1 MSKGRGFRCACLMI
15 KMFVTDIDGTL
26 LMPGQKVSAKNIEAV
41 HKMIAAGVKVIIAT
55 GRMHCAA
62 LPVAA
67 QLGVPVPIISYNGAV
82 IKSSDGELI
91 HAKYMDAAKVLA
103 LINFF
108 EERGWHLQSYSG
120 DVLYVPKRD
129 DGVKF
134 YETMLNVTAVEV
146 GWDGMRTRLKDVPK
160 LLSVS
165 ATPEETNER
174 LSSAEKFLGG
184 QIEITR
190 SAPRFCEFMSLGISK
205 ASAIKILAD
214 KYGIT
219 NDEILA
225 IGDSDNDLQMITSVG
240 CGVAMGNAVDLVK
253 AACPRV
259 TDTCENDGFAKA
271 VYDYVL

>member
-1 MSKGRGFRCACLMI
+1 MI

-26 LMPGQKVSAKNIEAV
+26 LMPGEKVSAKNIEAV
-41 HKMIAAGVKVIIAT
+41 QKMIAAGVKVIIAT

-67 QLGVPVPIISYNGAV
+67 QLGLPVPIISYNGAV
-82 IKSSDGELI
+82 IKSSSGEMI
-91 HAKYMDAAKVLA
+91 HAQYMDETKVLA

-108 EERGWHLQSYSG
+108 EEHGWHLQSYGG
-120 DVLYVPKRD
+120 DVLYVPMRD

-134 YETMLNVTAVEV
+134 YETMLGVTAVEV
-146 GWDGMRTRLKDVPK
+146 GWDGLRGRLKEVPK
-160 LLSVS
+160 LLSV
-165 ATPEETNER
+165 APIPDKTNER
-174 LSSAEKFLGG
+174 LSATQKAFGG

-190 SAPRFCEFMSLGISK
+190 SAPRFCEFMSLGVSK

-214 KYGIT
+214 KYGIA

-225 IGDSDNDLQMITSVG
+225 IGDSDNDLPMITSVG
-240 CGVAMGNAVDLVK
+240 CGVAMGNAVATVK
-253 AACPRV
+253 EACPRI

>member
-1 MSKGRGFRCACLMI
+1 MI

-26 LMPGQKVSAKNIEAV
+26 LVPGKKVSEKNIEAV

-67 QLGVPVPIISYNGAV
+67 QLGVSVPIISYNGAV
-82 IKSSDGELI
+82 IKSSSGEMI
-91 HAKYMDAAKVLA
+91 HAKYMDEGKALA

-108 EERGWHLQSYSG
+108 EERGWCLQSYSD

-129 DGVKF
+129 NGVIF
-134 YETMLNVTAVEV
+134 YETMLSVTATEV
-146 GWDGMRTRLKDVPK
+146 GWDGLRSRLKDVPK

-165 ATPEETNER
+165 DTPEETD
-174 LSSAEKFLGG
+174 EKLAAVEKVFGG

-214 KYGIT
+214 KYGIA

-225 IGDSDNDLQMITSVG
+225 IGDSDNDLPMIMSVG
-240 CGVAMGNAVDLVK
+240 CGVAMGNAVARVK
-253 AACPRV
+253 AACPRI

>member
-1 MSKGRGFRCACLMI
+1 M
-15 KMFVTDIDGTL
+15 
-26 LMPGQKVSAKNIEAV
+26 
-41 HKMIAAGVKVIIAT
+41 
-55 GRMHCAA
+55 
-62 LPVAA
+62 
-67 QLGVPVPIISYNGAV
+67 
-82 IKSSDGELI
+82 I
-91 HAKYMDAAKVLA
+91 HAKYMDEAKALA

-120 DVLYVPKRD
+120 DVLYVPERE

-134 YETMLNVTAVEV
+134 YEIMLNVTAVEV
-146 GWDGMRTRLKDVPK
+146 GWDGLRSRLKDVPK

-165 ATPEETNER
+165 PNADETNER
-174 LSSAEKFLGG
+174 LAAAQKVFGG

-214 KYGIT
+214 KYGIA

-240 CGVAMGNAVDLVK
+240 CGVAMGNAVDRVK
-253 AACPRV
+253 AACPRI

-271 VYDYVL
+271 VYDYVLI

>member
-1 MSKGRGFRCACLMI
+1 MI

-26 LMPGQKVSAKNIEAV
+26 LVPGKKVSEKNIEAV
-41 HKMIAAGVKVIIAT
+41 QKMIEAGVKVIIAT

-62 LPVAA
+62 IPVAA
-67 QLGVPVPIISYNGAV
+67 QLGLPVPIISYNGAV
-82 IKSSDGELI
+82 IKSSSGEMI
-91 HAKYMDAAKVLA
+91 YAKYVEEDKALA

-108 EERGWHLQSYSG
+108 EKHGWHLQSYSS
-120 DVLYVPKRD
+120 DVLYVPKRE

-134 YETMLNVTAVEV
+134 YETMLGVTAVEV
-146 GWDGMRTRLKDVPK
+146 GWDGLRGRLKDVPK
-160 LLSVS
+160 LLSV
-165 ATPEETNER
+165 APTPDETNER
-174 LSSAEKFLGG
+174 LSATQKIFGG

-214 KYGIT
+214 KYGIA

-240 CGVAMGNAVDLVK
+240 CGVAMGNAVDRVK
-253 AACPRV
+253 AACPRI

-271 VYDYVL
+271 VYDYVLI

>member
-1 MSKGRGFRCACLMI
+1 MI
-15 KMFVTDIDGTL
+15 KLFVTDIDGTL
-26 LMPGQKVSAKNIEAV
+26 LVPGKKISARNIEAV
-41 HKMIAAGVKVIIAT
+41 HKMIAAGVKVVIAT

-67 QLGVPVPIISYNGAV
+67 QLGVAVPIISYNGAL
-82 IKSSDGELI
+82 IKSSAGEVL
-91 HAKYMDAAKVLA
+91 HEQYMDANKALA

-120 DVLYVPKRD
+120 DVLYVPDKSD

-146 GWDGMRTRLKDVPK
+146 GWDGLRGHIKDVPK

-165 ATPEETNER
+165 PTPDETNAR
-174 LSSAEKFLGG
+174 LAAVEKVFGG
-184 QIEITR
+184 QVEITR
-190 SAPRFCEFMSLGISK
+190 SAPRFCEFMPLGVSK

-214 KYGIT
+214 KFNID
-219 NDEILA
+219 NEEILA
-225 IGDSDNDLQMITSVG
+225 IGDSDNDLPMITSAG
-240 CGVAMGNAVDLVK
+240 CGVAMGNAVDSVK
-253 AACPRV
+253 KACSRI

>member
-1 MSKGRGFRCACLMI
+1 MI

-26 LMPGQKVSAKNIEAV
+26 LVPGKKVSEKNIEAV

-55 GRMHCAA
+55 GRMHTAA

-82 IKSSDGELI
+82 IKSSSGEMI
-91 HAKYMDAAKVLA
+91 HATYMDEDKALA

-108 EERGWHLQSYSG
+108 EERGWYLQSYSN
-120 DVLYVPKRD
+120 DILYVPER
-129 DGVKF
+129 GEGAKF
-134 YETMLNVTAVEV
+134 YETMLSVTAVEV
-146 GWDGMRTRLKDVPK
+146 GWDGMRNRLKDVPK
-160 LLSVS
+160 LLSVA

-174 LSSAEKFLGG
+174 LSAVEKFLGG

-190 SAPRFCEFMSLGISK
+190 SAPHFSEFMPLGVSK

-214 KYGIT
+214 KYGIA

-240 CGVAMGNAVDLVK
+240 CGVAMGNAVEIVK
-253 AACPRV
+253 EACPRI